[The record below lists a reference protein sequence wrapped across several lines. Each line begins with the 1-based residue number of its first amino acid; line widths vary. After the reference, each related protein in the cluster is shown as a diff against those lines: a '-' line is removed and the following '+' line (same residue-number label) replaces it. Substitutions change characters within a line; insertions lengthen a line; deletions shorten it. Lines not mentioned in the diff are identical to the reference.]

1 MVALTCS
8 AVVPTG
14 PATPNASGSHSDVEL
29 VGVELVFPTLGVVVV
44 LLHGDIV
51 VWDATL
57 PHATAEARLLDRDVA
72 GVAEQEKVASKR
84 VPTGTPKQD
93 EHIISLGR
101 IIGDRWVHSFFVRDN
116 ARYKHTWIM

>member
-1 MVALTCS
+1 MLEDA
-8 AVVPTG
+8 G
-14 PATPNASGSHSDVEL
+14 GASG
-29 VGVELVFPTLGVVVV
+29 
-44 LLHGDIV
+44 
-51 VWDATL
+51 
-57 PHATAEARLLDRDVA
+57 AEAALVVGRSINLLYQVRLLDRDVA